1 MRRCGQALCLMLAA
15 LLLCSLAS
23 VRTAAAESVYFVAVN
38 EKLYPL
44 SDDTMPFW
52 SGGSLYVPSTVLEG
66 NDLGI
71 HYIRNRETQL
81 ASLYKG
87 SRYGIVFDLTTGN
100 AESRDG
106 QTFSAPLIIR
116 GNVLF
121 FPLDVVCRFFS
132 LSYSSNRIS
141 YGYLIRIRDDSAGH
155 LTDAQFIDAAGSAMA
170 SRYAQYER
178 ARTTPEDTPQGGG
191 TEPSVTPPVTPP
203 QPEAQERTVYLLVES
218 TAPDRSEQLLGSL
231 SAGQAVFLFRPDR
244 LDAAGGLLRRL
255 AAGEGS
261 AALRVDAS
269 AGAQEALAQI
279 EAGNRA
285 LWAAANAKT
294 RLVLL
299 DGGNEETARAVAEAG
314 YCPLRVDLDFGE
326 GLPSVTRLTSRI
338 FAAADANRGSC
349 CVLLGTDEA
358 AAGVLEA
365 MLTSFRAG
373 NCAPGRLN
381 EAIMAAA

>member
-1 MRRCGQALCLMLAA
+1 MRRCRQALCLMLAA
-15 LLLCSLAS
+15 LLLCSLAN

-87 SRYGIVFDLTTGN
+87 SQYGIVFDLTTGN

-116 GNVLF
+116 GNTLF
-121 FPLDVVCRFFS
+121 FPLDVVCRFFNLNFS
-132 LSYSSNRIS
+132 NNRIS
-141 YGYLIRIRDDSAGH
+141 YGYLIRIRDNTAGH
-155 LTDAQFIDAAGSAMA
+155 LSDAQFIDAAGIAMA
-170 SRYAQYER
+170 SRYEQYER
-178 ARTTPEDTPQGGG
+178 ARTAQEGTPQGGG
-191 TEPSVTPPVTPP
+191 TETPAVTPPVTPP
-203 QPEAQERTVYLLVES
+203 EVQERTVYLLVES
-218 TAPDRSEQLLGSL
+218 TAADKTEQLLGSL
-231 SAGQAVFLFRPDR
+231 PSGQAVFLFRPDR
-244 LDAAGGLLRRL
+244 VNGVGGLLRRL

-269 AGAQEALAQI
+269 MGAQEALAQI

-299 DGGNEETARAVAEAG
+299 DGGDEDTTRAVAEAG